1 MFHERC
7 KTTIISLLYSS
18 HSALNLV
25 KFIKIAFFVINLCKK
40 DCNSMM
46 HTWQQTIDR
55 SWKQPRPILQDRDHK
70 SQHQERKIPVSR
82 PRPRSRGLHL
92 RKFAKH
98 TNNVYFGIQQRFFS
112 VSTAGS
118 EVIAA
123 SLNRRFS
130 NFADFA
136 DLSAGSLDRTRDL
149 NNK

>member
-46 HTWQQTIDR
+46 HTWQQTIDQ

-98 TNNVYFGIQQRFFS
+98 TNNVYFGIQQRFFPFLLP
-112 VSTAGS
+112 
-118 EVIAA
+118 AA
-123 SLNRRFS
+123 KSSLHHWT
-130 NFADFA
+130 D
-136 DLSAGSLDRTRDL
+136 DLAILLTLLISALAVWTEPEI
-149 NNK
+149 